1 MRCAEV
7 AIIKMKDQLELI
19 IVKSAELT
27 EALLD
32 VLHDVL
38 VLSVRRICSD
48 VTRLHRLVG

>member
-1 MRCAEV
+1 MRLAEMT
-7 AIIKMKDQLELI
+7 IIKMQYKLELI